1 MARAGTTR
9 PVAARPITSAT
20 SHGATSRHPGARA
33 HALRR
38 GALAM
43 LVAVGA
49 CGAAPATLHAQQPVE
64 GGGPDSARFRREWRV
79 FETRMRT
86 LQQKLQRQLDDQ
98 ARVLQGLER
107 DLALATTSDG
117 RVRDSVL
124 RAAEPRVA
132 ATAEKLAAV
141 QGEIEQVTRRQ
152 LERDVAQGAVPGLAP
167 GSPEARTL
175 VAAMARDY
183 AQMTRELTTMA
194 RALAAQQASLAW
206 RASSERPRG
215 RMGVTLSGD
224 QEVTLRGGRVTTRYR
239 GPQVVESVE
248 PGGPADKAGVE
259 AGDTLLAL
267 GRHRL
272 ADAEVPLAELL
283 VPGEKLA
290 VRVRRKGQERTL
302 NMTVGERAATF
313 AWNAAFPAPA
323 PPSAMTLRGTVDV
336 AAPPRPP
343 QAPQSPATNIVAGTT
358 SWAMSYDGS
367 MGGAVLATID
377 ADLEELVGA
386 AEGAF
391 VLRVAPG
398 TPAAEAG
405 LRSGDV
411 IVRVD
416 DAPVATPRDVRRAMQ
431 RTAEQGGKALVLV
444 VVRKGQSR
452 TVQLKW

>member
-1 MARAGTTR
+1 MARAGCMGRTTAR
-9 PVAARPITSAT
+9 VGTVAALLLLA
-20 SHGATSRHPGARA
+20 GAGAPA
-33 HALRR
+33 VVHAQGAVEGVAADSVRLRR
-38 GALAM
+38 
-43 LVAVGA
+43 
-49 CGAAPATLHAQQPVE
+49 AQRDAE
-64 GGGPDSARFRREWRV
+64 RAWRA
-79 FETRMRT
+79 FETRMRA

-98 ARVLQGLER
+98 ARVLQALER
-107 DLALATTSDG
+107 DLAVASAADG

-132 ATAEKLAAV
+132 ATAERLAAV
-141 QGEIEQVTRRQ
+141 QGEIEQATRRQ

-167 GSPEARTL
+167 RSAEARTL

-194 RALAAQQASLAW
+194 RTLAAQQASLAW

-224 QEVTLRGGRVTTRYR
+224 QEVTLRDGRVTTRYR

-259 AGDTLLAL
+259 AGDTLVAL

-272 ADAEVPLAELL
+272 ADAEVPLAALL
-283 VPGEKLA
+283 VPGEQLA
-290 VRVRRKGQERTL
+290 VRVRRRGQERTL
-302 NMTVGERAATF
+302 SMTVGERMTTVASAPQAIFLREPCWRGDSTC
-313 AWNAAFPAPA
+313 APA
-323 PPSAMTLRGTVDV
+323 LRVRGTAAVPAV
-336 AAPPRPP
+336 ASPP
-343 QAPQSPATNIVAGTT
+343 SPATNIVAGTT

-377 ADLEELVGA
+377 ADLEELTGA
-386 AEGAF
+386 SEGAF

-416 DAPVATPRDVRRAMQ
+416 DDRVAGPREVRRAMQ
-431 RTAEQGGKALVLV
+431 RTAERGGRSLALE

-452 TVQLKW
+452 RVQLAW